1 MGHQVHLVGKVHPDL
16 KVVQA
21 CPVVQDK
28 EGSVVI
34 RDRKVKDYQD
44 QLAIRVILDL
54 LEDHLARMGLQG
66 HKEKQ
71 DLKVSKVLQDL
82 KDQLEDQQVLSEE
95 QVSLVLLAQQVI
107 QELQEPPVLL
117 DKQGP
122 RALQEPPVLPD
133 LQGQQALQEPPVLPD
148 KQGPLALQ
156 DQVIQVLP
164 G

>member
-54 LEDHLARMGLQG
+54 LEDHLARRGLKGHKVLQEFLVNRALQDRKDLKEPLDLKVLKAHKGRQDLLVPKVFKGLQA

-95 QVSLVLLAQQVI
+95 QVS
-107 QELQEPPVLL
+107 
-117 DKQGP
+117 
-122 RALQEPPVLPD
+122 
-133 LQGQQALQEPPVLPD
+133 
-148 KQGPLALQ
+148 
-156 DQVIQVLP
+156 
-164 G
+164 